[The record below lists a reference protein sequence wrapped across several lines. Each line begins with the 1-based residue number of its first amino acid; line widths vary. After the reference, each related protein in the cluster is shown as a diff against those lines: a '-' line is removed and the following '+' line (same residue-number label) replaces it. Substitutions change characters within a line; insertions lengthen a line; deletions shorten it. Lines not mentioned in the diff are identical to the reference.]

1 MSQKN
6 NSQKKI
12 SLEQVYQ
19 LAYDCMKAN
28 DCNHDNADALAETM
42 TAAERDMCHA
52 HGLFRLPGYAAA
64 LKSGKVK
71 GDAAPTIKK
80 IAPAVLQLDAHNGY
94 APLALKAAK
103 DALAEC
109 ASENGIA
116 AMALIR
122 IHHFAALW
130 MEIEALAEMGLA
142 AFAFTAYKLA
152 VAPAGG
158 SKPFFGTNPMAFGW
172 PRKNQLPM
180 VFDQASAA
188 MARGEVM
195 IAARDGKILPDGVG
209 ITKDGQPTTD
219 PNQVLEGAML
229 TFGGHKGASIAL
241 MIELLVGP
249 LIGEAASFEAGK
261 ADNNDGGPPQGG
273 ELIIAIDPGRF
284 GSSEDPYAHA
294 ERLFEELL
302 SQKGTRLPAQR
313 RYDNRKKTPLEGVS
327 IPESLLDTIKELT
340 GYH

>member
-1 MSQKN
+1 MSQ
-6 NSQKKI
+6 QHL
-12 SLEQVYQ
+12 SLDEVYK

-28 DCNHDNADALAETM
+28 GCNDDNATALAQTM
-42 TAAERDMCHA
+42 TAAERDLCHA
-52 HGLFRLPGYAAA
+52 HGLFRLPGYAAS

-80 IAPAVLQLDAHNGY
+80 VAPAVLQLDANNGY
-94 APLALKAAK
+94 APFALKTGLQP
-103 DALAEC
+103 LADC
-109 ASENGIA
+109 ANENGIA

-130 MEIEALAEMGLA
+130 MEIEALANMGLA
-142 AFAFTAYKLA
+142 AFAFTAYTPA

-172 PRKNQLPM
+172 PRSNKPPM

-195 IAARDGKILPDGVG
+195 IAARDGKTLPEGVG
-209 ITKDGQPTTD
+209 LNTHGQPTTD
-219 PNQVLEGAML
+219 PNEVLAGAML
-229 TFGGHKGASIAL
+229 TFGGYKGASIAL

-249 LIGEAASFEAGK
+249 LIGEHASFEAAK
-261 ADNNDGGPPQGG
+261 NDNSDGGPPQGG
-273 ELIIAIDPGRF
+273 ELLIAIDPTKF
-284 GSSEDPYAHA
+284 GHSDDPYQHA

-302 SQKGTRLPAQR
+302 SQSGTRLPAER
-313 RYDNRKKTPLEGVS
+313 RYENREKTAKDGITVPQ
-327 IPESLLDTIKELT
+327 SLLDTILELGT
-340 GYH
+340 

>member
-1 MSQKN
+1 MSEQ
-6 NSQKKI
+6 KI

-28 DCNHDNADALAETM
+28 GCNNDNATALAETM
-42 TAAERDMCHA
+42 TNAERDNCHA
-52 HGLFRLPGYAAA
+52 HGLFRLPGYVAA

-94 APLALKAAK
+94 APLALKAGK
-103 DALAEC
+103 QALADC
-109 ASENGIA
+109 ARENGIA

-130 MEIEALAEMGLA
+130 MEIEALAESGLA
-142 AFAFTAYKLA
+142 AFAFTAYKPA

-172 PRKNQLPM
+172 PRKGQPPM

-195 IAARDGKILPDGVG
+195 IAARDGNSIPEGVG

-219 PNQVLEGAML
+219 PDEVLKGAML

-249 LIGEAASFEAGK
+249 LIGEAASFEAAK

-273 ELIIAIDPGRF
+273 ELMIAIDPTRF
-284 GSSEDPYAHA
+284 GSSDDPFAHA
-294 ERLFEELL
+294 ERVFDEML
-302 SQKGTRLPAQR
+302 SQPGTRLPAQR
-313 RYDNRKKTPLEGVS
+313 RYASREKTQLEGVS
-327 IPESLLDTIKELT
+327 VPQSLLDTIRGLT
-340 GYH
+340 